1 MSYRWLFI
9 LSIVVT
15 AVGFVG
21 IFLQLQ
27 QPDEP
32 LESNKITILAAVALK
47 DLKPND
53 LLTDQDYTLQYIDT
67 NEADNDK
74 RDISKIH
81 NGMIA
86 GYRLKEHI
94 AKGEHFTMAVLEQPV
109 SRIVAGH
116 HQLPSGVLYHFPI
129 SKKDEYLLTS
139 VTNGDTISIYLRLT
153 EARRPNHTALNNED
167 SDSHGVNE
175 NKDQVIYRLFENV
188 PVVNIERRPSKEL
201 AGNDNLLGSVALKLT
216 IAQLTE
222 IKLTESM
229 GEILLLPNDEK
240 QPISSRVSTKKVL
253 PQFNNVNELRG

>member
-27 QPDEP
+27 QPDETK
-32 LESNKITILAAVALK
+32 EGNQITILAEVAIK

-67 NEADNDK
+67 NKSDNDK
-74 RDISKIH
+74 RDISKI
-81 NGMIA
+81 NNENIA
-86 GYRLKEHI
+86 GFRLKEQI
-94 AKGEHFTMAVLEQPV
+94 AKGDHFTMAVLEQPV

-116 HQLPSGVLYHFPI
+116 HQLPSGVLYHFSI

-139 VTNGDTISIYLRLT
+139 VTNGDTLSIYIKLT
-153 EARRPNHTALNNED
+153 EVRRQNHTALNNED

-175 NKDQVIYRLFENV
+175 NKDQVIYRLFKNV
-188 PVVNIERRPSKEL
+188 PVVNIERRPSKEM
-201 AGNDNLLGSVALKLT
+201 AGADNDNLLGSVALKLT
-216 IAQLTE
+216 IAQLAE
-222 IKLTESM
+222 IKLT
-229 GEILLLPNDEK
+229 
-240 QPISSRVSTKKVL
+240 
-253 PQFNNVNELRG
+253 